1 MKTSEVCAALSLSCL
16 NAPETERE
24 VTGGYAGDL
33 LSWVIG
39 RAEPGNAW
47 MTIMSNVNVA
57 AVALMADV
65 SMIVLA
71 EGVEPDE
78 ALLQRA
84 KINGLGLYSSPL
96 GAYELSWRLHDLLA
110 P

>member
-1 MKTSEVCAALSLSCL
+1 MKTNEVAEALGLKCLSV
-16 NAPETERE
+16 PDEEKE

-39 RAEPGNAW
+39 RANAGDAW

-65 SMIVLA
+65 SMIILA

-78 ALLQRA
+78 ALLNKA
-84 KINGLGLYSSPL
+84 AANGIGIYSSPA
-96 GAYELSWRLHDLLA
+96 GVYELSWRLNGLLGL
-110 P
+110 

>member
-1 MKTSEVCAALSLSCL
+1 VKTNEVAGALGLTCL
-16 NAPETERE
+16 NAPAEERE

-39 RAEPGNAW
+39 RAEPGCAW

-57 AVALMADV
+57 AVAVMADV

-71 EGVEPDE
+71 EDVRPDE
-78 ALLQRA
+78 TLLRKAQE
-84 KINGLGLYSSPL
+84 NGLGLYISPM
-96 GAYELSWRLHDLLA
+96 GAYELSWRLHELLS
-110 P
+110 

>member
-1 MKTSEVCAALSLSCL
+1 MKANEAAAALGLTCL
-16 NAPETERE
+16 NAPEQEQE

-78 ALLQRA
+78 ALLR
-84 KINGLGLYSSPL
+84 KVRDNGLGLYSSPL
-96 GAYELSWRLHDLLA
+96 GAYELSWRLHGLLS
-110 P
+110 